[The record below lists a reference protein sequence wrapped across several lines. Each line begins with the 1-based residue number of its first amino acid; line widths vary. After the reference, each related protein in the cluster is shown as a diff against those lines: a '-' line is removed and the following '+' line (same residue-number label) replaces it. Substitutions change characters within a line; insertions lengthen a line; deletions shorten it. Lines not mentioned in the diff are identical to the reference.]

1 LVFKNFKR
9 SSGQDPKQKWNW
21 QEKNT
26 ELVALI
32 RSNRIDEAVEL
43 GQAIVE
49 WVDRAYRKDAPEKAT
64 TYSNM
69 GMAYML
75 IDDYELADKCF
86 RESLE
91 MRKRIFGNDHN
102 EVGVILLNMVR
113 LYKIQAD
120 RIFAANR
127 VETKVMSDE

>member
-1 LVFKNFKR
+1 MFKNFRR
-9 SSGQDPKQKWNW
+9 SLGQDPKQQWTWK
-21 QEKNT
+21 EKND

-32 RSNRIDEAVEL
+32 RGNRIDEAVEL

-49 WVDRAYRKDAPEKAT
+49 WVDRTYRKDAPEKAT
-64 TYSNM
+64 SYSNA

-75 IDDYELADKCF
+75 ADDYELADKCF
-86 RESLE
+86 REALE
-91 MRKRIFGNDHN
+91 MRKRTFGKDHN
-102 EVGVILLNMVR
+102 EVGIILLNMVR

-127 VETKVMSDE
+127 VETEGEN